1 MIILKTVHET
11 QKYVDDLKKQGKT
24 IGFVPTLGHLHKGHQ
39 SLMKQ
44 AGQEND
50 VLIISIFVNPLQ
62 FRKKQYHKYPTDLGR
77 DKKIAEQM
85 NTNAI
90 FAPSVEE
97 MYPFAKS
104 LDDLFNL
111 QDSDHEKRKKSDFT
125 IKNDKKSFL
134 DAVIRVPSSL
144 TDKMDGINFPWH
156 FDGVVS
162 IVYRLFKIIQPHK
175 SYFGEKDTQ
184 QLVILRNLGKQFFPE
199 IEIQNVPT
207 LRQENGLVFSSRN
220 SLLTPSQTES
230 VLIIY
235 IALKTG
241 RDMIING
248 EKKPDTI
255 LKKMTGL
262 INSKPDIEI
271 DYLDIISLNTLEKV
285 TAISETVVLYCAIL
299 INGIRLTDN
308 LIVKV

>member
-11 QKYVDDLKKQGKT
+11 QKYIADLKKQGKT

-39 SLMKQ
+39 ALMEQ
-44 AGQEND
+44 ARKEND

-62 FRKKQYHKYPTDLGR
+62 FRKKQYHDYPTDLDR
-77 DKKIAEQM
+77 DKQIAKH
-85 NTNAI
+85 TNVDAI

-104 LDDLFNL
+104 LDDLFDL
-111 QDSDHEKRKKSDFT
+111 QDYDHTKRKKSEFT
-125 IKNDKKSFL
+125 INEKKSFL
-134 DAVIRVPSSL
+134 DTIIRVPSNL

-162 IVYRLFKIIQPHK
+162 VVYRLFKIIQPHR

-184 QLVILRNLGKQFFPE
+184 QLVILINLGKRFFPE
-199 IEIQNVPT
+199 IQIQNVPT

-220 SLLTPSQTES
+220 SLLTQSQTES

-235 IALKTG
+235 TALKTA
-241 RDMIING
+241 RDIIING
-248 EKKPDTI
+248 EKNRDTI
-255 LKKMTGL
+255 LKKITDL
-262 INSKPDIEI
+262 IKSKPDIEI
-271 DYLDIISLNTLEKV
+271 DYLDIINLNTLEKI
-285 TAISETVVLYCAIL
+285 TAISETVVIYCAIL